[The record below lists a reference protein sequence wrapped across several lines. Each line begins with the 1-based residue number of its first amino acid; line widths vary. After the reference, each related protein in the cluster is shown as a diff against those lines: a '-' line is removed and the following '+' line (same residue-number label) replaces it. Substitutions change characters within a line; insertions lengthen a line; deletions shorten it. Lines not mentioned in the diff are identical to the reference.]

1 MNRRE
6 VALSVGAAVIA
17 ANLRAKVAA
26 AAAPASPQATNP
38 SRPKVAMLVYPD
50 MVLLD
55 LIGPQTVLALA
66 AADIHL
72 VWKSREAV
80 ATDVGIPIT
89 ATTTLGECPPDL
101 DVLFVPGGL
110 RGTIAL
116 MQDADVLAFLA
127 DRGAR
132 AKYVTSVCTGSLVL
146 GAAGLLK
153 GYRAT
158 SHWYVRDLL
167 PLMGA
172 TTQIDRVVVDRNR
185 LTGGGVTAGIDF
197 GLTLASIM
205 GGDDLA
211 RRIQLV
217 LEYAPKPP
225 FNAGEPETAGP
236 ALVNEVL
243 TARAPLLAAARA
255 AAMRF
260 NTTSAQ
266 PSRP

>member
-6 VALSVGAAVIA
+6 LAFSLGAAVMA
-17 ANLRAKVAA
+17 AGLRAE
-26 AAAPASPQATNP
+26 AAAPASPLPTGSGP
-38 SRPKVAMLVYPD
+38 RPRVAMLVHPD

-55 LIGPQTVLALA
+55 LIGPQTVLAIA
-66 AADIHL
+66 GSEIHL
-72 VWKSREAV
+72 VWKDLKPV
-80 ATDVGIPIT
+80 TTDVGLGVT
-89 ATTTLGECPPDL
+89 ATTTLADCPKDL

-110 RGTIAL
+110 KGSAAL
-116 MQDADVLAFLA
+116 MDDADVLAFMK
-127 DRGAR
+127 DRGSR

-172 TTQIDRVVVDRNR
+172 TLDKSRVVVDRNR

-197 GLTLASIM
+197 GLQLASLM

-211 RRIQLV
+211 KRIQL
-217 LEYAPKPP
+217 LIEYAPKPP
-225 FNAGEPETAGP
+225 FNSGEPETAARP
-236 ALVNEVL
+236 LVDAVL
-243 TARAPLLAAARA
+243 AAREPLIAAARA
-255 AAMRF
+255 AAQR
-260 NTTSAQ
+260 SQA
-266 PSRP
+266 RG